1 MVMNNVFSV
10 QIIVQTALISMAFVL
25 LAMTKLSIKLLLLNQ
40 DNVCAIMDIFLL
52 HLELVNLMLHV
63 AQHNITMGLTI
74 VYLVQRTVLLVLITQ
89 EIVKLV

>member
-1 MVMNNVFSV
+1 M
-10 QIIVQTALISMAFVL
+10 
-25 LAMTKLSIKLLLLNQ
+25 
-40 DNVCAIMDIFLL
+40 CAIMDIFLL